1 VTPHER
7 LEHSTWDLFYLP
19 DGVNVIDRPEL
30 LALQSER
37 PVDYLNAVYRVRAEA
52 ERLPALIDEVETL
65 HRHVESRWH
74 LADTIDTHALAT
86 LLSAEGY
93 AATQAHD
100 ARVIAVDAFTP
111 KAESQVSVRRI
122 VDEQGLRDCWT
133 VAEEAF
139 GTARNYTD
147 DDAALELSQCA
158 AEDAQVQRF
167 VAYLGEEP
175 VCSGGM
181 SAFPELGF
189 ALLWAG
195 GTVPSARGRGAY
207 SAVVAARMAR
217 AAQRNIAFVGLYART
232 DSSSPIVG
240 AQGFENV
247 GRMDYW
253 VGPIR
258 PRRGR

>member
-1 VTPHER
+1 MTPHER
-7 LEHSTWDLFYLP
+7 LEQSTWDLFYVP
-19 DGVNVIDRPEL
+19 SGVNIIDRPEL
-30 LALQSER
+30 LALQSKR
-37 PVDYLNAVYRVRAEA
+37 PVDYLNAVYRTRAAA
-52 ERLPALIDEVETL
+52 ERIPALIEEVGAL
-65 HRHVESRWH
+65 HRRVESRWH
-74 LADTIDTHALAT
+74 VANTIDTHALETRLA
-86 LLSAEGY
+86 AQGY

-100 ARVIAVDAFTP
+100 ARVVAVDSFAP
-111 KAESQVSVRRI
+111 KAASEVVVRRI
-122 VDEQGLRDCWT
+122 VNEKLLRDCWK
-133 VAEEAF
+133 VAEVAF

-147 DDAALELSQCA
+147 DDAVVELGQCS

-167 VAYLGEEP
+167 VAYLGDRP

-181 SAFPELGF
+181 SVFPSLGF

-207 SAVVAARMAR
+207 SAVVAARMER
-217 AAQRNIAFVGLYART
+217 AAQRDIPFVGLYARE

-253 VGPIR
+253 VKH
-258 PRRGR
+258 RGG